1 MSATKSLS
9 ALAKV
14 GFANA
19 SSYDKHRPSYPAEA
33 VDKLLAALHLAG
45 KAGAKVVD
53 LAAGTGKFTEV
64 LASRPEKFDI
74 LAVEPH
80 DEMRAELE
88 RKTLPGVRVVNG
100 TATSIPAAS
109 KSIDGLIAAQAW
121 HWFSNRDSLEEIH
134 RVLKPGGYF
143 GVIWNAEDYNSP
155 KDWTPRTRGEGEL
168 KDIIWR
174 YDDNQP
180 RFRHGV
186 WRKVLEDKEQQP
198 ILFAQPL
205 QEDLVPFTKTL
216 SPSAVWD
223 RFHTLS
229 QIAIL
234 QGKELEDTKEEVAEI
249 LAGDGVERD
258 ENGEITL
265 HGHTYFASAR
275 ALPTES
281 E

>member
-1 MSATKSLS
+1 MSASKSLS
-9 ALAKV
+9 AIAKA

-45 KAGAKVVD
+45 NAGAKVVD

-64 LASRPEKFDI
+64 LAARPEAFDI

-88 RKTLPGVRVVNG
+88 RKSLPGVRVVNG
-100 TATSIPAAS
+100 TATSIPVAS
-109 KSIDGLIAAQAW
+109 KNVDGLIAAQAW

-143 GVIWNAEDYNSP
+143 GVIWNVEDYNSP
-155 KDWTPRTRGEGEL
+155 REWTPRTEGEAKM

-174 YDDNQP
+174 HDDNQP
-180 RFRHGV
+180 RFRHSA
-186 WRKVLEDKEQQP
+186 WRKVLEDKEQKP
-198 ILFAQPL
+198 ILFSQPL
-205 QEDLVPFTKTL
+205 QEISVPFTKFL

-234 QGKELEDTKEEVAEI
+234 QGKELEDTKAEVAEI
-249 LAGDGVERD
+249 LKGDGVERN
-258 ENGEITL
+258 ENGEVAL
-265 HGHTYFASAR
+265 HGHTYFAWTR